1 VRCDFCNSSDAS
13 WAYRFVSDGML
24 KEIHVCDRCV
34 RGLVNEGTGLSH
46 EGLRL
51 LIAHASL
58 VQDSDLSEIS
68 VDTAAGLDL
77 IFSVAP
83 IVVLKALFGS
93 NEVEQR
99 ELHEAAKRRIYI
111 LENRLRKALR
121 QENYKIANVIKRQI
135 AEIRARIMET

>member
-1 VRCDFCNSSDAS
+1 MRCDFCSSNGAR
-13 WAYRFVSDGML
+13 AYRFISDGML

-83 IVVLKALFGS
+83 IVVLKALFGN